1 MGYIKE
7 PDGVDFIIK
16 SIPLS
21 EKEEKE
27 LELENETFLL
37 IVVNILTFLS
47 YPFFVSYFHSF
58 YNLMGD

>member
-27 LELENETFLL
+27 FAEFIEDRKRLNKIKTSLSEKQRILKKK
-37 IVVNILTFLS
+37 IVKA
-47 YPFFVSYFHSF
+47 
-58 YNLMGD
+58 

>member
-27 LELENETFLL
+27 
-37 IVVNILTFLS
+37 
-47 YPFFVSYFHSF
+47 FVEFIEERKRLNKLKSSKTAKSRASTKTKVKA
-58 YNLMGD
+58 

>member
-27 LELENETFLL
+27 FAEFIEDRKRLNKIKTSLSEKRRA
-37 IVVNILTFLS
+37 LTKEK
-47 YPFFVSYFHSF
+47 VK
-58 YNLMGD
+58 G

>member
-7 PDGVDFIIK
+7 PEGVDFIIK

-27 LELENETFLL
+27 FAEFIEERKRHNKIKTTLSAKRRNLKKEN
-37 IVVNILTFLS
+37 IKA
-47 YPFFVSYFHSF
+47 
-58 YNLMGD
+58 

>member
-7 PDGVDFIIK
+7 PEGVDFIIK

-27 LELENETFLL
+27 FAEFIEERKRLNKIKTTLSAKRRNLKKEN
-37 IVVNILTFLS
+37 IKV
-47 YPFFVSYFHSF
+47 
-58 YNLMGD
+58 

>member
-7 PDGVDFIIK
+7 PKGVDFIIK

-27 LELENETFLL
+27 
-37 IVVNILTFLS
+37 
-47 YPFFVSYFHSF
+47 FVEFIEERKRLNKLKSTKAAKRRASTKVKA
-58 YNLMGD
+58 